1 MESFS
6 MRTFLLLRPCSREKL
21 LKRSFHVLIVA
32 TTPCRSSAR
41 CIPTCSYCI
50 YYFSLPSWSVSPS
63 SLCKVLNIRVRMIL
77 MMITFCF
84 HSFQAPAVDVVALG
98 LQNGKVVVH
107 NLKYDETLMS
117 FIQDWGPVTSLA
129 FRTGMNT
136 EM

>member
-1 MESFS
+1 M
-6 MRTFLLLRPCSREKL
+6 
-21 LKRSFHVLIVA
+21 
-32 TTPCRSSAR
+32 
-41 CIPTCSYCI
+41 
-50 YYFSLPSWSVSPS
+50 
-63 SLCKVLNIRVRMIL
+63 
-77 MMITFCF
+77 
-84 HSFQAPAVDVVALG
+84 DVVALG

>member
-1 MESFS
+1 
-6 MRTFLLLRPCSREKL
+6 
-21 LKRSFHVLIVA
+21 
-32 TTPCRSSAR
+32 
-41 CIPTCSYCI
+41 
-50 YYFSLPSWSVSPS
+50 
-63 SLCKVLNIRVRMIL
+63 MIL
-77 MMITFCF
+77 IMITFCF